1 MSDSTSHTTTE
12 YTSSPSNKSKREA
25 SSRNKLR
32 KSPKREG
39 SGRRFRKSK
48 TPPSRKSSSFSPSSS
63 DGESSEDDFPRYR
76 SNWME
81 KSPSNSSNR
90 SRRLYDDLKDLDD
103 LLSDARDVIRT
114 ILQK

>member
-1 MSDSTSHTTTE
+1 
-12 YTSSPSNKSKREA
+12 
-25 SSRNKLR
+25 
-32 KSPKREG
+32 
-39 SGRRFRKSK
+39 
-48 TPPSRKSSSFSPSSS
+48 
-63 DGESSEDDFPRYR
+63 
-76 SNWME
+76 ME

>member
-25 SSRNKLR
+25 SSRNKRR
-32 KSPKREG
+32 KSPKRET

-48 TPPSRKSSSFSPSSS
+48 TPPSRKRSFSPSSS
-63 DGESSEDDFPRYR
+63 DCESSEDDFPIYR
-76 SNWME
+76 ANWME